1 MAFYSCKWLIA
12 LFVAK
17 TLVEGGLGLTD
28 ADGAKMSAN
37 LVAFTYLT
45 PIIGGYIADRWVS
58 PRICVPLGTLLMGI
72 GYLCGW
78 QSATQG
84 SVALLWLMIILVS
97 IGTGLFKGNVSGING
112 RLFEDKDQLDSAFS
126 IQYSFVNIGS
136 FIGTTVVS
144 FVAYGIGFGPTFLV
158 CALLL
163 FLDTLWLVFGGRAYF
178 GEIGKKPFKVNETNI
193 ESEKDKQK
201 SDSEPLTRKE
211 KHRIWAIILV
221 TIFSIIF
228 WVVWFNETN
237 IESEKDKQKSDSEP
251 LTRKEKHRIWAIILV
266 TIFSIIFWVVWYLT
280 YMPIMYHWGPDFDY
294 ANKANWMIGNFTVPS
309 SWFDSLNALCCI
321 VLGPVLAAVWAK
333 KAKSPKGDLSMF
345 KKTAL
350 GMLLLGVAFLVM
362 SAADIIRGA
371 GQASLMWIIAV
382 GILMSLGEMVF
393 SPLGNSFISKF
404 SPARVL
410 GLMMGVWPFA
420 IFIAGKSYGYLYE
433 FLGKYSF
440 APAYGIVGAIVI
452 ICGIILWT
460 SSKLN
465 VDYCSRYINVT
476 W

>member
-1 MAFYSCKWLIA
+1 MENSVGKKKYPKGFYVCALSFTLERMAFYSCKWLIA

-228 WVVWFNETN
+228 WVVW
-237 IESEKDKQKSDSEP
+237 
-251 LTRKEKHRIWAIILV
+251 
-266 TIFSIIFWVVWYLT
+266 YLT

-382 GILMSLGEMVF
+382 GILMSLGEMVL

-404 SPARVL
+404 SPVRVWV
-410 GLMMGVWPFA
+410 LMMGVWPFA

-460 SSKLN
+460 LDKKLN
-465 VDYCSRYINVT
+465 SLVE
-476 W
+476 

>member
-1 MAFYSCKWLIA
+1 MENSVKTKKRYPKGFYVCAFSFTLERMAFYSCKWLIA

-45 PIIGGYIADRWVS
+45 PIIGGYIADRWIS

-78 QSATQG
+78 QSALNG
-84 SVALLWLMIILVS
+84 SVALIWLMIVLVS
-97 IGTGLFKGNVSGING
+97 IGTGLFKGNISGING
-112 RLFEDKDQLDSAFS
+112 RLFEDKAQLDSAFS
-126 IQYSFVNIGS
+126 VQYSFVNIGS
-136 FIGTTVVS
+136 FIGTTAVS

-163 FLDTLWLVFGGRAYF
+163 FLDTLWLIFGGKAYF
-178 GEIGKKPFKVNETNI
+178 GDIGKKPFKVNETNI
-193 ESEKDKQK
+193 ESEKDNQK
-201 SDSEPLTRKE
+201 SDSEPLTKKE
-211 KHRIWAIILV
+211 KHRIGAIILI
-221 TIFSIIF
+221 TLFS
-228 WVVWFNETN
+228 V
-237 IESEKDKQKSDSEP
+237 
-251 LTRKEKHRIWAIILV
+251 
-266 TIFSIIFWVVWYLT
+266 IFWVVWYLT
-280 YMPIMYHWGPDFDY
+280 YMPIMYHWGPDFNY

-309 SWFDSLNALCCI
+309 AWFDSLNALCCI
-321 VLGPVLAAVWAK
+321 ILGPVLAVVWTKRAN
-333 KAKSPKGDLSMF
+333 SPKGDLSMF

-350 GMLLLGVAFLVM
+350 GMLLLGISFIVM
-362 SAADIIRGA
+362 AAAEIIRGQN
-371 GQASLMWIIAV
+371 QANLMWSIAV

-404 SPARVL
+404 SPPRVL

-433 FLGKYSF
+433 FLSKYSF

-452 ICGIILWT
+452 ICGVVLW
-460 SSKLN
+460 SLDKKFNSL
-465 VDYCSRYINVT
+465 VE
-476 W
+476 